1 MNEKRFTYSNGRIY
15 DHESKGDTKLSY
27 NLNDDG
33 ERKKLV
39 EFMNAREGM
48 IHDVNKENDITL
60 SKIIEKDRKIGEM
73 IIQNRKKNA
82 MIRLLKEIIE
92 SYAELCKV
100 INDI

>member
-1 MNEKRFTYSNGRIY
+1 MSDERFTYSNGRIY
-15 DHESKGDTKLSY
+15 DHKSKGDTKLSY
-27 NLNDDG
+27 NLNDDS

-39 EFMNAREGM
+39 EFMNARECM
-48 IHDVNKENDITL
+48 IHDVNKENDTVL
-60 SKIIEKDRKIGEM
+60 SKILEKDKKIGEM

>member
-1 MNEKRFTYSNGRIY
+1 MSEQRFTYSNGRIY

-48 IHDVNKENDITL
+48 IHDVNKENDIAL

>member
-48 IHDVNKENDITL
+48 IHDVNKENDTAL

>member
-1 MNEKRFTYSNGRIY
+1 MSDERFTYSNGRIY
-15 DHESKGDTKLSY
+15 DHKSKGDTKLSY

-39 EFMNAREGM
+39 EFMNARECM
-48 IHDVNKENDITL
+48 IHDVNKENDTAL
-60 SKIIEKDRKIGEM
+60 SKIVEKEIGEM